1 MPRCERLDRMIN
13 ENEEARI
20 KEPLQVIREY
30 LSGQFEGFKLTEKS
44 DYPVSYKFTVTKLNP
59 LEQYSLKVTWPRLSD
74 GNNNTAMI
82 RKLLVGE
89 DVAKRMRAKPQGE
102 AYSWGK
108 HWSEAGQPAP
118 SLLVLLTCYVLFA
131 SPVSLDRLLRT
142 LKGKEKGTGTAAD
155 GGASPLGSAR
165 RSRDEPS

>member
-1 MPRCERLDRMIN
+1 MIN

-20 KEPLQVIREY
+20 KGPLQVIREY

-44 DYPVSYKFTVTKLNP
+44 DYPVSYKFTVTKLKP
-59 LEQYSLKVTWPRLSD
+59 LERYSLKVTWPRLSD

-108 HWSEAGQPAP
+108 H
-118 SLLVLLTCYVLFA
+118 
-131 SPVSLDRLLRT
+131 
-142 LKGKEKGTGTAAD
+142 
-155 GGASPLGSAR
+155 
-165 RSRDEPS
+165 